1 MPPPRGRRQQR
12 TLAHRENPEE
22 LVAFKVRVPD
32 RLRSKAH
39 AAAAALNISTAVY
52 IEQLLDAAPMPAPV
66 EKPLPLAE
74 SA

>member
-1 MPPPRGRRQQR
+1 M
-12 TLAHRENPEE
+12 
-22 LVAFKVRVPD
+22 AFKVRVPD

>member
-1 MPPPRGRRQQR
+1 MPSSRGKRQQR
-12 TLAHRENPEE
+12 SLAHRENPEE

-52 IEQLLDAAPMPAPV
+52 IEQLLDAAPMPEPV
-66 EKPLPLAE
+66 RPPLPLAE